1 MLGSTE
7 RCGNIYFSM
16 TTMTYDSIRWFHG
29 FVYGV
34 KPYHALIRKKWK
46 TR

>member
-1 MLGSTE
+1 
-7 RCGNIYFSM
+7 M
-16 TTMTYDSIRWFHG
+16 TTMTYDSIRWFHR

-34 KPYHALIRKKWK
+34 KPYHALTRKKWK